1 MKAAILQDQDVKNGI
16 AANVDAEVMNKELIP
31 KVVMTRYPDLNY
43 DPEVE
48 KFKEIES
55 WIKDHNG
62 KEPEKTTDLSR
73 LGERKLASRLK
84 GIREDPERIDL
95 LKPYDKLGLLKQE
108 DQNVSL
114 KEKVSK
120 EKMSFNSLD
129 DILNDNSVLF
139 DNSGSTLNSKLFDT
153 GSLNKY
159 KKLQENKPENKSKRK
174 AMEGFSEYKPLFEE
188 VQKDLTSGRRH
199 LARYEN
205 NKLQLHHFYVLNGQL
220 LYIESIGSEFK
231 NKTRSEAD
239 TDARLHVIYENGT
252 ENYPLRNGL
261 IASLYGSRKRGVYGK
276 AVTEPDDKFEF
287 SADDQVTGY
296 VYVLKSLSNNDD
308 VKRIQEDHPLYKVGF
323 TSGTVERRIANAE
336 NESTYLYG
344 PVKVVAEYQVINL
357 NPEALETA
365 LHHAL
370 AQYRLDVDIRAGNG
384 KIIHPREW
392 FIVDL
397 NTINNLVS
405 QIISK
410 LQMDL

>member
-1 MKAAILQDQDVKNGI
+1 MKIDNSRPIRSLNDIFNDPAAD
-16 AANVDAEVMNKELIP
+16 ELLIKP
-31 KVVMTRYPDLNY
+31 KKKQVTY

-48 KFKEIES
+48 KFKEIEN
-55 WIKDHNG
+55 WVKKHNG

-84 GIREDPERIDL
+84 GIREAPERIEL

-129 DILNDNSVLF
+129 DILNDNSILF

-174 AMEGFSEYKPLFEE
+174 AMEGFSKYKPLFEE

-296 VYVLKSLSNNDD
+296 VYVLKSLSNNAD

-370 AQYRLDVDIRAGNG
+370 TQYRLDVDIRAGNG

-397 NTINNLVS
+397 NTIKNLVS

-410 LQMDL
+410 LQIDL

>member
-1 MKAAILQDQDVKNGI
+1 MKIDNSRPIRSLNDIFNDPAAD
-16 AANVDAEVMNKELIP
+16 ELLIKP
-31 KVVMTRYPDLNY
+31 KKKQVTY

-48 KFKEIES
+48 KFKEIEN
-55 WIKDHNG
+55 WVKKHNG

-84 GIREDPERIDL
+84 GIREDPERIEL

-174 AMEGFSEYKPLFEE
+174 AMEGFSKYKPLFEE

-296 VYVLKSLSNNDD
+296 VYVLKSLSNNTD

-410 LQMDL
+410 LQIDL